1 MRNHPILAA
10 AVLIAVGGV
19 LAAPAGASERIA
31 AVVNNEVILESEVDD
46 ALDQA
51 LAQYHVDPQDSAAV
65 DGVRKEV
72 LKQLVDEQV
81 ILADAAKQGV
91 TVTPAE
97 IQQGVDQQMEQVRS
111 RFPTEDD
118 FKKALEQEKYTEA
131 SLRQKYQPEIRKQ
144 LIVMKMVGREVQ
156 SKTSVNDTEVR
167 AFFESHRDSL
177 GKSPERIK
185 LASIVVEFEPDSTQ
199 VKHAKTRADSLR
211 SVIVKGKPF
220 GEVAADASD
229 DPSGQR
235 GGDLGTFER
244 GSMVPEFEEV
254 AFRLTP
260 NEISAPFRTRF
271 GWHIVQVLKH
281 NAKTDS
287 TEESVHARHILVRL
301 KPTPADEERARKMAI
316 AIRDSLFS
324 GADFA
329 AMAKRHSADTSS
341 RDSGGVIG
349 EISVPDLP
357 PTFREPLAGL
367 HDGEISV
374 PLKGDAG
381 YYIFKVL
388 GHVPEADY
396 KYEDIKDRLKE
407 IVLNQ
412 KLRENY
418 QRWLDRIRKNVN
430 IDIKD

>member
-1 MRNHPILAA
+1 MRNHSVLAA
-10 AVLIAVGGV
+10 AILIAVGGA
-19 LAAPAGASERIA
+19 LAAPARASERVA

-51 LAQYHVDPQDSAAV
+51 LTQYHVDPQDSAAV
-65 DGVRKEV
+65 AGVRKEV

-81 ILADAAKQGV
+81 ILAEAAKQGV
-91 TVTPAE
+91 TVTAAE
-97 IQQGVDQQMEQVRS
+97 VQQGVDQQMDQVRG

-131 SLRQKYQPEIRKQ
+131 SLRKKYQPEIRKQ

-177 GKSPERIK
+177 GKSPERMK
-185 LASIVVEFEPDSTQ
+185 LASIVVQYEPDSAQ
-199 VKHAKTRADSLR
+199 VKRGKARADSLR
-211 SVIVKGKPF
+211 GVIIKGKPF
-220 GEVAADASD
+220 AEVAATASD

-244 GSMVPEFEEV
+244 GTMVPEFEDV
-254 AFRLTP
+254 AFRLKP
-260 NEISAPFRTRF
+260 DEISAPFRTRF

-287 TEESVHARHILVRL
+287 TQESVHARHILVVL
-301 KPTPADEERARKMAI
+301 KPTPADEERARKLALS
-316 AIRDSLFS
+316 IRDSLFT

-329 AMAKRHSADTSS
+329 KMAKRYSADTSS

-349 EISVPDLP
+349 EIPLPDLP
-357 PTFREPLAGL
+357 PSFREPLAGL
-367 HDGEISV
+367 RDGEISV
-374 PLKGDAG
+374 PLKGEAG

-388 GHVPEADY
+388 GHVPESDY

-418 QRWLDRIRKNVN
+418 QRWLDRIRKNVT